1 MCTCIGGTRVPA
13 TELIGAISTLWECS
27 ALIFNGCFWSL
38 QGKGEG
44 SAHLCETVQ
53 MKDPTPWGNSPVRAG
68 TAIQT
73 HPQHSTH
80 PPHPRK
86 PSLASLW
93 HHCIYLTAADYWCQ
107 HTSAAATSGPHQL
120 GGMQNTDTG
129 CQSLPCRANTH
140 PCQLHPL
147 SSRAVPLHL
156 GSAHGSVFNLKL
168 LPMSISKRQKKK
180 KKEQK
185 AMTADIRSLYL
196 LHRKRGCRLSCSQAR
211 AHLQAPGFGAQG
223 YSSPSLFFVPKL
235 SNQISW
241 SNTCGRRE

>member
-1 MCTCIGGTRVPA
+1 MLCTNFQWMLLNGG
-13 TELIGAISTLWECS
+13 
-27 ALIFNGCFWSL
+27 FWSL
-38 QGKGEG
+38 RGKVEG

-53 MKDPTPWGNSPVRAG
+53 MKDSTPWGNSPVHAG

-73 HPQHSTH
+73 HSQHSTH
-80 PPHPRK
+80 PPRPRK

-107 HTSAAATSGPHQL
+107 HTSAAAISGPHQL

-147 SSRAVPLHL
+147 LQQSCPSTPWNCPWLCVQFKATAHQHL
-156 GSAHGSVFNLKL
+156 
-168 LPMSISKRQKKK
+168 QKDE
-180 KKEQK
+180 KKERK

-196 LHRKRGCRLSCSQAR
+196 LHRKRGCRLSCSQAC

-223 YSSPSLFFVPKL
+223 YSL
-235 SNQISW
+235 
-241 SNTCGRRE
+241 

>member
-1 MCTCIGGTRVPA
+1 MLCTDFQWM
-13 TELIGAISTLWECS
+13 LL
-27 ALIFNGCFWSL
+27 NGDFWSL

-68 TAIQT
+68 TTIQA

-120 GGMQNTDTG
+120 GGMQTTDTG

-147 SSRAVPLHL
+147 SSRAVPLHF

-168 LPMSISKRQKKK
+168 LPISISKRQKKK
-180 KKEQK
+180 KKRTKSHDCWYQ
-185 AMTADIRSLYL
+185 I
-196 LHRKRGCRLSCSQAR
+196 
-211 AHLQAPGFGAQG
+211 
-223 YSSPSLFFVPKL
+223 SLFVAQEERVQAELQPGTCTLTGTRVWGTRLLITITFFMPKL

>member
-168 LPMSISKRQKKK
+168 LPISISKRQKKK
-180 KKEQK
+180 RNKKPW
-185 AMTADIRSLYL
+185 L
-196 LHRKRGCRLSCSQAR
+196 LISDLSICCTGREGAGWAAAR
-211 AHLQAPGFGAQG
+211 HVHTYRHQGLGHKVTHHHHFFHAQIVQ
-223 YSSPSLFFVPKL
+223 PDLLK
-235 SNQISW
+235 
-241 SNTCGRRE
+241 

>member
-53 MKDPTPWGNSPVRAG
+53 VKDPTPWGNSPVRAG

-168 LPMSISKRQKKK
+168 LPISISKRQKKK
-180 KKEQK
+180 RNKKPW
-185 AMTADIRSLYL
+185 L
-196 LHRKRGCRLSCSQAR
+196 LISDLSICCIGREGAGWAAAR
-211 AHLQAPGFGAQG
+211 HVHTYRHQGLGHKVTHHHHFFHAQIVQ
-223 YSSPSLFFVPKL
+223 PDLLK
-235 SNQISW
+235 
-241 SNTCGRRE
+241 